1 MKKRI
6 LSLLL
11 CAVMLIPMM
20 LTGCD
25 DGGYSTVQL
34 KQNPITLTIYTIT
47 DEKTTDE
54 GLKQAQ
60 DAINEITE
68 YDFNTRIVL
77 KAFTADEYKDM
88 LMADIESA
96 AANYE
101 EPEDTLPVDTTAAE
115 DDGEEGITTESK
127 VFVERDEIVYP
138 DLNGTQVD
146 IVLINS
152 IDLYNELVQNGHIQ
166 SLDVELQN
174 DAKIINKF
182 VNPIFT
188 DATVGVDEMHYAIP
202 NNRMVGEYEY
212 LLLNKELVDNYYY
225 SPEDILKILQLEE
238 YVEDVNALNP
248 DYIPVLDTYG
258 VGTLS
263 ISMLG
268 KESVFGS
275 YVNYGA
281 KPETNAMPKN
291 LLEVSTFRR
300 ELAFIHD
307 KTVSG
312 DWVNG
317 EFTEDTKA
325 AAVFLKGDSTVP
337 EVYGDDYYVNVYKYP
352 SATNENVFASM
363 YAVSTYSKSVTR
375 CMQIIEYMVTNHD
388 FRNTFQYGMRDVNYS
403 LDKDNFVTILND
415 EYVMDPMYTGN
426 QFILYQ
432 NDRMTEQELAL
443 SANDW
448 ELAKK
453 QNSELVASPYLGFSA
468 LTTEVLF
475 EDTEGMTE
483 SEYSTAEMLKEVEK
497 LSDEYMAKIDQYD
510 SYVAANGAISYEDY
524 LKMLGSEMKSNV
536 YLKAALSA
544 KYTNSPFARYVAWY
558 KFKFSDV
565 IEAAKQEAAAQMG
578 NQGA

>member
-20 LTGCD
+20 LTGCG

-77 KAFTADEYKDM
+77 KAFTADEYRDM
-88 LMADIESA
+88 LMADIEEA

-101 EPEDTLPVDTTAAE
+101 EPEDTLPVDTTAGDE
-115 DDGEEGITTESK
+115 GEEEGITTESK

-152 IDLYNELVQNGHIQ
+152 IDLYNDLVQNGHIQ
-166 SLDVELQN
+166 SLDVDLQN

-188 DATVGVDEMHYAIP
+188 DATVGVDEMHYAVP
-202 NNRMVGEYEY
+202 NNRLVGEYEY
-212 LLLNKELVDNYYY
+212 LLLNKKLVDSYYY
-225 SPEDILKILQLEE
+225 SPEDILKILQLDEFI
-238 YVEDVNALNP
+238 EDVNTLNP

-268 KESVFGS
+268 KPSVFGS

-307 KTVSG
+307 NTVAG
-312 DWVNG
+312 NWVEG
-317 EFTEDTKA
+317 ELTDDTKA

-403 LDKDNFVTILND
+403 IDKENFVTILND

-432 NDRMTEQELAL
+432 NDRMTEHELAL

-468 LTTEVLF
+468 LSTEVLY

-483 SEYSTAEMLKEVEK
+483 SQYSTAEILKEVEK
-497 LSDEYMAKIDQYD
+497 LSDEYMAKIEQYD

-524 LKMLGSEMKSNV
+524 LKMLGSEMKTNV
-536 YLKAALSA
+536 YLKAALNS